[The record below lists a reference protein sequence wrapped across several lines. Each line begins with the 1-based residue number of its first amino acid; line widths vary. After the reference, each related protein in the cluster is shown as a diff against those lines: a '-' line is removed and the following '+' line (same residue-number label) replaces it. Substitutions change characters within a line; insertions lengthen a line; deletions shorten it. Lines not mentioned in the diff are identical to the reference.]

1 MARRKKPLAQLE
13 FGTRIYAPSKSSP
26 HYRVVTKDAV
36 SGERVFLKCRTE
48 EAARAKA
55 RELEQFIAHAAPIR
69 DPKDVG
75 ARTVQRLADSYID
88 EHLSTLSTRFREKQ
102 TYLLRR
108 WILPHL
114 AERTVTAWTP
124 SNSAAVL
131 NAARKAG
138 VSDSTVQDIG
148 GTLRALV
155 THARRLRWLT
165 AQSEDPMWMVRYAK
179 TAAVQGNTAL
189 YVPRSSLP
197 TDADCNA
204 LFTALEDLGEQRW
217 ATAMRLAHRSGLR
230 WGELI
235 ALQTDDI
242 DFATRVVH
250 VRRAVEQ
257 PTGSAP
263 ALKLPKNNR
272 TRTTIF
278 PKSLTDELHA
288 LVEETIAER
297 GPDALL
303 FPSKS
308 GQLMRRT
315 TFQTTWIRAAD
326 TAGWPMTTP
335 LRRSAGY
342 GEKNKGWRWTGAAKW
357 TPHDLRHFAA
367 CWMLFDLKLDPAIV
381 ADKLGHADPNFTI
394 KRYIG
399 IRGDADQ
406 TALAA
411 TEDW

>member
-13 FGTRIYAPSKSSP
+13 HGTRIYAPSSGKAR
-26 HYRVVTKDAV
+26 YRVVANDPV
-36 SGERVFLKCRTE
+36 SGERIFVTLRTE
-48 EAARAKA
+48 EEARAKA

-69 DPKDVG
+69 DPKEEG
-75 ARTVQRLADSYID
+75 RRTVQRLADRYLE
-88 EHLSTLSTRFREKQ
+88 EHLATLSTRFREKQ

-108 WILPHL
+108 WILPRIGK
-114 AERTVTAWTP
+114 RTVTAWTP
-124 SNSAAVL
+124 ADSSAAL

-138 VSDSTVQDIG
+138 ASDSTVQDIG
-148 GTLRALV
+148 GAMRALV

-197 TDADCNA
+197 TDDDCDA
-204 LFTALEDLGEQRW
+204 LFAALEELGHRQW
-217 ATAMRLAHRSGLR
+217 ATAMRLAHRSGVR

-235 ALQTDDI
+235 ALQADDI
-242 DFATRVVH
+242 DFDLRVVH

-257 PTGSAP
+257 GSSGPPT
-263 ALKLPKNNR
+263 LKLPKNNR

-278 PKSLTDELHA
+278 PKSLSAELHK
-288 LVEETIAER
+288 LVDTTVADR
-297 GPDALL
+297 GGDGLL
-303 FPSKS
+303 FPARS
-308 GQLMRRT
+308 GGLIRRSS
-315 TFQTTWIRAAD
+315 FQTVWIRAAD
-326 TAGWPMTTP
+326 AAGWPMTTP

-357 TPHDLRHFAA
+357 TPHDLRHAAA
-367 CWMLFDLKLDPAIV
+367 CWMLFDLKLDPAVV

-399 IRGDADQ
+399 VRGDADL
-406 TALAA
+406 TAKAA